1 MNDTAKEAASRFI
14 GKWGILVV
22 FALVCVAV
30 YSASSLSSEALTP
43 VIGLV
48 ATASMAIIG
57 MLSGIT
63 GTKDKEEKPEFQVI
77 QHLIAKLAEKEP
89 PMRVDVED
97 GKVTVRKGDDVTTT
111 TTRKD

>member
-1 MNDTAKEAASRFI
+1 MESAKEASSRFI
-14 GKWGILVV
+14 GKYGIVVVFLLVV
-22 FALVCVAV
+22 VAV
-30 YSASSLSSEALTP
+30 YSATTLSPEALTP

-77 QHLIAKLAEKEP
+77 KTLIEQSKEP
-89 PMRVDVED
+89 MSVNISAD
-97 GKVTVRKGDDVTTT
+97 GHVTVTKGADKITTE
-111 TTRKD
+111 K

>member
-1 MNDTAKEAASRFI
+1 MESAKEESSRFI
-14 GKWGILVV
+14 GKYGIIVVFLLVV
-22 FALVCVAV
+22 VAV
-30 YSASSLSSEALTP
+30 YSASNLSSEALTP

-77 QHLIAKLAEKEP
+77 KTLIEQSKEPMTVDISADGRVTVTKGSDKVIAEK
-89 PMRVDVED
+89 
-97 GKVTVRKGDDVTTT
+97 
-111 TTRKD
+111 

>member
-1 MNDTAKEAASRFI
+1 M
-14 GKWGILVV
+14 V
-22 FALVCVAV
+22 FVAV
-30 YSASSLSSEALTP
+30 YSATTLSPDALTP

-77 QHLIAKLAEKEP
+77 KTLIEQSKEP
-89 PMRVDVED
+89 MSVSIVD
-97 GKVTVRKGDDVTTT
+97 GKVTVVKGNDKVVSE
-111 TTRKD
+111 

>member
-1 MNDTAKEAASRFI
+1 MIESAKESSSRFI
-14 GKWGILVV
+14 GKYGIVIVFLLVV
-22 FALVCVAV
+22 VAV
-30 YSASSLSSEALTP
+30 YSAGSLTAEALTP

-77 QHLIAKLAEKEP
+77 KTLIEQSKEP
-89 PMRVDVED
+89 MSVTVEGD
-97 GKVTVRKGDDVTTT
+97 KVTVTKGKDTITTS
-111 TTRKD
+111 KE